1 MKKYFQ
7 KISLSAINLY
17 GVAILFLFAI
27 LFTFLVIFEE
37 YRDFEQ
43 EEVLLRQ
50 NYLTAQK
57 KHIQDEAQRVLTYIR
72 YEYDRSKDQNQ
83 TILKEKII
91 SSIEHLFS
99 KKNSSNYVF
108 IYSLEGENISD
119 PNKPKN
125 LNEKIT
131 QLGNANGFNVLD
143 KLIKQAKEGGGY
155 VEYLWDNP
163 VTKKLSQKISYVTI
177 FEPWGWLVGTGVY
190 LDEIEGLLVE
200 RKHVLKERLIKYM
213 MEILTLATIL
223 FGFAFAGMKL
233 INEIIRHEIDTFR
246 DFFKKSVKHYIVIDK
261 KQIYFKEFHILVEYV
276 NEMVSAVHQKNYELQ
291 KLNASLEKKVLEK
304 TAKLQKQME
313 YNKQL
318 VSMQD
323 SFIKHSIH
331 EINTPLAVI
340 MTHIDIYKMKYGQND
355 YLSKIEAA
363 SKMIANI
370 YDDLG
375 YMVKKDRIV
384 YEKRWIDFSSFLHE
398 RIVFFEEIAVGN
410 GHKIQE
416 EIKDRVMVYFNEI
429 ELQRIIDNNLSNAIK
444 YAKKSTDIQI
454 KLYEKENM
462 IALQFFTHSKKI
474 ENTKQIF
481 EAFHQEQTKAGGFG
495 LGLEIVGGIC
505 QKENIKIEVDSNEEL
520 TAFSYYFK
528 KVSL

>member
-83 TILKEKII
+83 MILREKII

-131 QLGNANGFNVLD
+131 QLGDANGFNVLD

-190 LDEIEGLLVE
+190 LDEIEGLLV
-200 RKHVLKERLIKYM
+200 
-213 MEILTLATIL
+213 
-223 FGFAFAGMKL
+223 
-233 INEIIRHEIDTFR
+233 
-246 DFFKKSVKHYIVIDK
+246 
-261 KQIYFKEFHILVEYV
+261 
-276 NEMVSAVHQKNYELQ
+276 
-291 KLNASLEKKVLEK
+291 
-304 TAKLQKQME
+304 
-313 YNKQL
+313 
-318 VSMQD
+318 
-323 SFIKHSIH
+323 
-331 EINTPLAVI
+331 
-340 MTHIDIYKMKYGQND
+340 
-355 YLSKIEAA
+355 
-363 SKMIANI
+363 
-370 YDDLG
+370 
-375 YMVKKDRIV
+375 
-384 YEKRWIDFSSFLHE
+384 
-398 RIVFFEEIAVGN
+398 
-410 GHKIQE
+410 
-416 EIKDRVMVYFNEI
+416 
-429 ELQRIIDNNLSNAIK
+429 
-444 YAKKSTDIQI
+444 
-454 KLYEKENM
+454 
-462 IALQFFTHSKKI
+462 
-474 ENTKQIF
+474 
-481 EAFHQEQTKAGGFG
+481 
-495 LGLEIVGGIC
+495 
-505 QKENIKIEVDSNEEL
+505 
-520 TAFSYYFK
+520 
-528 KVSL
+528 